1 MNVEKIVG
9 KVLDR
14 GAEEAEVSVSK
25 NRSRRILI
33 ENNRI
38 TYFEHRNS
46 SRIRV
51 MAIGDKKIGVA
62 ASSGLSTKIID
73 ETISSAIRF
82 MKSGERDP
90 DFETLISP
98 QSPAMVS
105 EIFDKYIVEVGYD
118 ELLKEILSII
128 DLVKNSGGVIYQ
140 GEIDLGL
147 REIFLANSEGVNYS
161 YKKTYVWTSFTIY
174 VSENN
179 YSSEGFLHRAS
190 VFWKDLKLNDSL
202 KKVLEI
208 TRNTLKPVKVEA
220 GVTNIL
226 FGPDALFDLIT
237 PIFYAVN
244 GDNVRKK
251 RSKFTGKLGEKVASE
266 KLTIIDDGTLS
277 RGYRTAPYDGEGYTM
292 MRKKVIDKGILVNYL
307 LDNYTALKMDRESTG
322 NAGSSRPFPSITPT
336 NIIISPGTKSFE
348 EIVSEIDKGIYVPR
362 IPPAFI
368 NPTTGSFSVELRQ
381 AFNIRNGEIGN
392 AVRWGMISGNIY
404 DMIKNIYSI
413 ESDLTSIN
421 YMSLPSICFTNM
433 RIEA

>member
-1 MNVEKIVG
+1 MNVDKIVRE
-9 KVLDR
+9 VLNR
-14 GAEEAEVSVSK
+14 GAEQAEIGVSK
-25 NRSRRILI
+25 SRSKRILI

-38 TYFEHRNS
+38 SYLEYRDS
-46 SRIRV
+46 CRIRV
-51 MAIGDKKIGVA
+51 MAIGDGKIGI
-62 ASSGLSTKIID
+62 ASSNGLFREVVD
-73 ETISSAIRF
+73 NTISNAVKF

-90 DFETLISP
+90 DFVTLISP
-98 QSPAMVS
+98 RSPASVS
-105 EIFDKYIVEVGYD
+105 NIFDEKIINMDYD

-128 DLVKNSGGVIYQ
+128 NLVKDNGGVIYQ

-147 REIFLANSEGVNYS
+147 REIFLANSEGVNFT
-161 YKKTYVWTSFTIY
+161 YKKTFSWTSFTIY
-174 VSENN
+174 VSEND

-190 VFWKDLKLNDSL
+190 VFWDDLRLHESL

-208 TRNTLKPVKVEA
+208 TRGTLRPVKVES
-220 GVTNIL
+220 GITNVL
-226 FGPDALFDLIT
+226 FGPDALFDLIS

-251 RSKFTGKLGEKVASE
+251 RSKFSGRLGEKVASE
-266 KLTIIDDGTLS
+266 KLTIIDDGTLPK
-277 RGYRTAPYDGEGYTM
+277 GYRTAPYDGEGYTM
-292 MRKKVIDKGILVNYL
+292 IRKKVIDKGILVNYL

-322 NAGSSRPFPSITPT
+322 NAGSSRPFPSIIPT

-368 NPTTGSFSVELRQ
+368 NPATGSFSVELRQ